1 MGRPNFTFGQLQL
14 IMGLYDFFFFSPMA
28 YAFFW
33 IVDLS
38 LLGLLVE
45 EHDSLQQPI

>member
-1 MGRPNFTFGQLQL
+1 MGRPNFTFGQLHA
-14 IMGLYDFFFFSPMA
+14 IMDFYDYFFSDT

-33 IVDLS
+33 IVDPS

-45 EHDSLQQPI
+45 EHDSVQQPI